1 MKFGVNTFIWSDQFD
16 ESVESLLPTL
26 RERGFDGVEV
36 PLFRPAEFPGMNIR
50 KASTGSDLECTVC
63 SVLTSGLSLISND
76 VEIIHQESIHHG
88 SDTPGFLWCGCGR
101 GLHPS

>member
-63 SVLTSGLSLISND
+63 SVLRCQNGESHR
-76 VEIIHQESIHHG
+76 HQCEWLGAQRHQHRIPESA
-88 SDTPGFLWCGCGR
+88 R
-101 GLHPS
+101 NQRE